1 MLCCQSERQEVA
13 GSQERL
19 DLVVSEAKRLMKNYD
34 ADDTSKINADIQL
47 ITAHWQQL
55 QDRWNSFFATLLIGI
70 TPVQVI

>member
-55 QDRWNSFFATLLIGI
+55 QDR
-70 TPVQVI
+70 